1 MLTQDLADAS
11 EWSIDYAPPRDE
23 IPSAFAFPS
32 AFFLCFVPLLFTA
45 ALYLCFLPL
54 LFCYLAAGPYIML
67 LPEMVGDGR
76 LFTSSKLL
84 VLVRTILGGAL
95 ACYIHI

>member
-1 MLTQDLADAS
+1 M
-11 EWSIDYAPPRDE
+11 YAPPLYLCY
-23 IPSAFAFPS
+23 FAAGPYIMLFSS

-45 ALYLCFLPL
+45 ALYR
-54 LFCYLAAGPYIML
+54 CYLAAGPYIML

-84 VLVRTILGGAL
+84 VLV
-95 ACYIHI
+95 